1 MYTTNNTSGKLGK
14 GWAWGRGGE
23 SGGQSKQILKNEL
36 GDGWGGEAFTT
47 EKREGYINHVPLMM
61 KI

>member
-36 GDGWGGEAFTT
+36 GMVGEGRPLQQ
-47 EKREGYINHVPLMM
+47 KREKVT
-61 KI
+61 